1 MSRMP
6 TSPNHHSAG
15 ASGKQQGDQQQLES
29 AVPTLRVMR
38 LQSPELHQPLAG
50 SLSPK
55 SLLKTSL
62 CLPDSLAVFV
72 GEKFTAYLG
81 ILNASK
87 ILPIRKLTVT
97 AQLQTPSQ
105 RWQLPSKLDPTQNV
119 AGIDIGSNSQV
130 DAIVSHDIEEAGQH
144 ILRVEVSYVTGD
156 QEKTFRKF
164 YRFNV
169 VSPLTV
175 KETSVR
181 SGDSTC
187 YVSLE
192 VSFNSE
198 QVTAATESLVVS
210 SAEFVPADGYAA
222 SRIGNAGALL
232 PPPSMTT
239 NINDSSADGG
249 STDSSTG
256 RVTAVQ
262 LLDNSG
268 LLCRGGSFR

>member
-1 MSRMP
+1 MSRMS
-6 TSPNHHSAG
+6 TRTGGSGAAG
-15 ASGKQQGDQQQLES
+15 APGGGGGEQLES

-38 LQSPELHQPLAG
+38 LQSPELHQPQAG
-50 SLSPK
+50 TLGPQSLI
-55 SLLKTSL
+55 KTSL
-62 CLPDSLAVFV
+62 CLPDSLAVYS
-72 GEKFTAYLG
+72 GERFTAYLG

-105 RWQLPSKLDPTQNV
+105 RWQLPSKLDPTQNM
-119 AGIDIGSNSQV
+119 AGIDIDSNSQV
-130 DAIVSHDIEEAGQH
+130 DAIVSHEIEEAGQH

-156 QEKTFRKF
+156 NNEKTFRKF

-169 VSPLTV
+169 VSPLII
-175 KETSVR
+175 KETTVR

-192 VSFNSE
+192 VAFNAE
-198 QVTAATESLVVS
+198 QVTADSLVVA
-210 SAEFVPADGYAA
+210 SAEFVPADGYSA

-232 PPPSMTT
+232 ALPNSK
-239 NINDSSADGG
+239 DKESDGCNTAAG
-249 STDSSTG
+249 ST
-256 RVTAVQ
+256 RMTAVQ

-268 LLCRGGSFR
+268 LLCRGGCFR